1 MSERILFWRA
11 GVDPTVE
18 QWQEI
23 STLMKEKKLF
33 PFFDM
38 AYQVR
43 NACCNFC
50 SPPTSL
56 IISLL
61 PCIKVVSGLQVDIVI
76 KYLSTA
82 LMVV

>member
-61 PCIKVVSGLQVDIVI
+61 PCIKGLVDF
-76 KYLSTA
+76 KWTLSSNISQ
-82 LMVV
+82 LL